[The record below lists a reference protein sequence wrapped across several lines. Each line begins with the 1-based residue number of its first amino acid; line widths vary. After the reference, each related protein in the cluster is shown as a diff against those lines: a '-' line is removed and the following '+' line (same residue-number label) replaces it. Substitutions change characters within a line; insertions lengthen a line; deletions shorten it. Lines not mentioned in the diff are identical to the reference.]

1 MNCGCGVAAAWP
13 DDGRPGA
20 LTAREGEC
28 LRCLPS
34 TDEERDTTRDETAR
48 KRQQSGVSISTRHI
62 KVRIRAPPLA
72 KASRSRSEPDGP
84 RQLRTW
90 TEAWSVESIL
100 LRLLKSQGVSPQDGV
115 PRKKPPSDVS
125 CVRWHWTNASSHLP
139 SVVCDRAV
147 LTVLQNQE
155 LCQLGAGTPCGTVV
169 LFSLLRQF
177 VLLILE

>member
-1 MNCGCGVAAAWP
+1 MRCRFCVARLW
-13 DDGRPGA
+13 RPSA
-20 LTAREGEC
+20 QTAREVEC
-28 LRCLPS
+28 LRCLPI
-34 TDEERDTTRDETAR
+34 TDEERDATRDEAAR

-90 TEAWSVESIL
+90 TEAWSVENIL

-125 CVRWHWTNASSHLP
+125 CVRWHWTNALSNLP
-139 SVVCDRAV
+139 RAWCVTAQCQQFCKTRSRASLERAHHMVQWYCSASCD
-147 LTVLQNQE
+147 NE
-155 LCQLGAGTPCGTVV
+155 
-169 LFSLLRQF
+169 
-177 VLLILE
+177 VLLVPE